1 MQKEKAKIPALI
13 VPGACNFSNFPA
25 RTTWALDLKFSER
38 LCPLP
43 IMILSEVT
51 VARVSLTGT
60 YGFK

>member
-1 MQKEKAKIPALI
+1 MQKEKAEIPALI
-13 VPGACNFSNFPA
+13 VPGACNFSNCRA
-25 RTTWALDLKFSER
+25 QTTWALDLKFSER

-43 IMILSEVT
+43 ILSEVT

>member
-1 MQKEKAKIPALI
+1 MQKERAEIPARI
-13 VPGACNFSNFPA
+13 EAGACYFSNCRA

-43 IMILSEVT
+43 ILSEVT